1 MFFIQINVVNISV
14 INVPASTGGWYNW
27 RDVTIPNVEISN
39 GDQFIRLQIVQGGF
53 NIESITFET
62 VLNTTSDDIVVKRF
76 SVEKAYPN
84 PFNNEIKIPITS
96 NGQELVSAKIYN
108 LKGEFITNIAN
119 DIISEGKHVLSWKG
133 INNKN
138 KNVPSGT
145 YLLIID
151 NEATFHSQKVI
162 LLK

>member
-1 MFFIQINVVNISV
+1 MFFIQINGVNISV
-14 INVPASTGGWYNW
+14 VNVPTSTGGWYSW
-27 RDVTIPNVEISN
+27 RDVTIPNVEISSN
-39 GDQFIRLQIVQGGF
+39 EQFIRLQVVQGGF

-62 VLNTTSDDIVVKRF
+62 VLSTTTEGVIAKDF
-76 SVEKAYPN
+76 NVEKAYPN
-84 PFNNEIKIPITS
+84 PFNNEIRIPFTS
-96 NGQELVSAKIYN
+96 NGQEIISAKIYN
-108 LKGEFITNIAN
+108 LKGEFIMDLVNGMT
-119 DIISEGKHVLSWKG
+119 GKGTHVLNWSG

-151 NEATFHSQKVI
+151 NEVTFHSQKII